1 MYTLLTLFF
10 ISLASI
16 IIMLGRKVMLVR
28 NGYIVVDENVP
39 HPFIPDIHN
48 VKQATFRGLRR
59 TVNIAILVT
68 LRIYVKLVNLAK
80 GQYNKIRLKVIS
92 SISQENPDG
101 NGLLKKEAN
110 KFLKV
115 VSEYKHKITRMKRNI
130 HEEEKKL

>member
-1 MYTLLTLFF
+1 
-10 ISLASI
+10 
-16 IIMLGRKVMLVR
+16 MLVR

-48 VKQATFRGLRR
+48 IKQVAFKWFRRML
-59 TVNIAILVT
+59 NIVILVT
-68 LRIYVKLVNLAK
+68 LRIYVKLVNLVK
-80 GQYNKIRLKVIS
+80 EQYNKIRLRVIS
-92 SISQENPDG
+92 SMSQENPDG